1 MKNIEAI
8 KLTRPKWKSI
18 NFFITLTT
26 EERTR
31 KSMAKKKTKMISMRQ
46 YAKDRG
52 VTYSL
57 IRRYCKVEPIKI
69 TLIDGMIDP
78 EKADA
83 ELEQNLDVT
92 ANTKLAKK
100 TDEKITGVNHS
111 VEFNKAKARREKSK
125 ADLAELEYKEK
136 AGLMIPVKQV
146 EKEAEDLYRRYRD
159 QMLNVVVRA
168 TKKLL
173 GETDEFKF
181 RKHLKHEIENAI
193 KQVK

>member
-1 MKNIEAI
+1 MVKEKN
-8 KLTRPKWKSI
+8 KNL
-18 NFFITLTT
+18 L
-26 EERTR
+26 
-31 KSMAKKKTKMISMRQ
+31 SMAE
-46 YAKDRG
+46 YAKKRN
-52 VTYSL
+52 VSYNL

-69 TLIDGMIDP
+69 TLIDGKIDP
-78 EKADA
+78 DLADR
-83 ELEQNLDVT
+83 ELEENL
-92 ANTKLAKK
+92 NINGNSKLAKGAVK
-100 TDEKITGVNHS
+100 EITSVNYN

-136 AGLMIPVKQV
+136 AGKLIPVNQV

-173 GETDEFKF
+173 GETSEFKF
-181 RKHLKHEIENAI
+181 RKDLKKEIENAI